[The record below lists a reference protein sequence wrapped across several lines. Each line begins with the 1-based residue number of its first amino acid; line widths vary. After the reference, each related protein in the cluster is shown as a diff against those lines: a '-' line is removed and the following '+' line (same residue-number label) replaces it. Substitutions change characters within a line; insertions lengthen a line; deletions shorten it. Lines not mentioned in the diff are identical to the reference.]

1 MDPPSPTFTRD
12 QVRLFGNQRRQDD
25 ERLLWTRDIRFANR
39 LGRALPGAQLVEL
52 ETGVCIVA
60 PASVMTDH
68 TVALMARQA
77 RDPDYGLVAVDSDL
91 PDSERYL
98 RAFSSAVQLSTIA
111 DRIGMAQTTQVAQT
125 KILDHFFVLR
135 NRHTVHFQPI
145 VELRTWQVHEYESLF
160 RPDMPTLPT
169 SISAIVQAAID
180 TERGVE
186 LDAYIV
192 GRILGVLAELTRTRT
207 ARAEPPLRF
216 SINLTPVSLLSP
228 VFEAAMFAEA
238 VRAAGLQ
245 PGQLTLECTEQQAV
259 SDLVPLQRQV
269 KALRRLGFG
278 FAVDDAGAGY
288 ASFKLIAALR
298 PTLIKIDREIVHGV
312 STDDAKQALVESFVS
327 FGARIGAR
335 LVAEGIERRR
345 DLGTLVDLGVELGQ
359 GFLLGKPAASPQPPR
374 RIDPVAAVTAKGKA
388 AARRL
393 EVRPSRGQRAATSGA
408 SSD

>member
-1 MDPPSPTFTRD
+1 M
-12 QVRLFGNQRRQDD
+12 RLFGNQRRQDD

-39 LGRALPGAQLVEL
+39 LGRALIGAQLVEL

-68 TVALMARQA
+68 AVAIMARQA
-77 RDPDYGLVAVDSDL
+77 RDPDYGIVSVDGSL
-91 PDSERYL
+91 PDWERYL

-125 KILDHFFVLR
+125 KVLDHFFVLR

-145 VELRTWQVHEYESLF
+145 VELATWQVHEYESLF

-192 GRILGVLAELTRTRT
+192 SKILGVAAEL
-207 ARAEPPLRF
+207 ARARAASGEPPLRL

-228 VFEAAMFAEA
+228 VFEAPVFADA
-238 VRAAGLQ
+238 VRAAGLL
-245 PGQLTLECTEQQAV
+245 PSQLTLECTEQQAV
-259 SDLVPLQRQV
+259 SDMGPLVRQV

-327 FGARIGAR
+327 FGGRIGAR

-345 DLGTLVDLGVELGQ
+345 DLATLMDLGVDLGQ
-359 GFLLGKPAASPQPPR
+359 GFLLGKPAPTPQPPR
-374 RIDPVAAVTAKGKA
+374 RIDPIADAAARGKA
-388 AARRL
+388 AARRF
-393 EVRPSRGQRAATSGA
+393 EARATRAARPATTSPA
-408 SSD
+408 HD